1 MVDGFGAITWWG
13 FSPALDLQEKYLCK
27 LCFSWFRTSRIAKY
41 LFCHG
46 DHKGPKR
53 YVTSWR
59 SVS

>member
-27 LCFSWFRTSRIAKY
+27 LCFRWFRTSRIAKY

-46 DHKGPKR
+46 DQKDTLLVGE
-53 YVTSWR
+53 V
-59 SVS
+59 